1 LEIIGFKDVREIS
14 ALSDKVD
21 IGREIARDFE
31 ADVLLA
37 YCGSGPDFHG
47 VSSILCGSVN
57 ACCDGV
63 HLGGDADHYHS
74 IGRGLKRAFHWI
86 A

>member
-1 LEIIGFKDVREIS
+1 MPTARAAAKDKLRIIEIASWVLWGSKDVCEIS

-47 VSSILCGSVN
+47 VSSILCGSVI
-57 ACCDGV
+57 V
-63 HLGGDADHYHS
+63 LPMEF
-74 IGRGLKRAFHWI
+74 I
-86 A
+86 